1 MSEHAEH
8 LEARQQR
15 GRSWIWAAIIVEVV
29 GLAIDAV
36 WHGVL
41 SPEVEP
47 GTRGEMVRHLLTVHL
62 VLYVGVVWLV
72 VSTAGA
78 LVERARRSGIGA
90 ALPVALAGAAVQ
102 LGGEVWHAHSHL
114 QLRPNPVPELVG
126 FVGLAVAIAGTVASA
141 RGVRG
146 IALEPRRAPRRP

>member
-8 LEARQQR
+8 LDARQQR
-15 GRSWIWAAIIVEVV
+15 GRSWIWAAVIVEII

-47 GTRGEMVRHLLTVHL
+47 RTHAEMVRHLLTVHL

-72 VSTAGA
+72 VATAWA
-78 LVERARRSGIGA
+78 LVERARRSGIGV

-102 LGGEVWHAHSHL
+102 LGGEVWHAYSHL
-114 QLRPNPVPELVG
+114 QSRPNPLPELAG
-126 FVGLAVAIAGTVASA
+126 FVGLAVVVAATVASA
-141 RGVRG
+141 RGARG
-146 IALEPRRAPRRP
+146 IAMEPRRAHRSP